1 VGAKT
6 KGVDPFTSPGLKSR
20 YVYPI
25 AFNQAPGDVVFAL
38 VFNQDF

>member
-1 VGAKT
+1 VVEDER
-6 KGVDPFTSPGLKSR
+6 VDPFTSPGLKSR